1 MADDAAHAAAIDGQ
15 DGSVAAH
22 PRRCSGLDENTAANI
37 GDKTGPR
44 RRARDNSAQRPGVH
58 HAAPGSRRL
67 YQYSLSTCPSW
78 QFLAGFSSRAELC

>member
-1 MADDAAHAAAIDGQ
+1 IDGQ

-44 RRARDNSAQRPGVH
+44 RRARDNSACDCPECITPRR
-58 HAAPGSRRL
+58 APDGW
-67 YQYSLSTCPSW
+67 YQYK
-78 QFLAGFSSRAELC
+78 